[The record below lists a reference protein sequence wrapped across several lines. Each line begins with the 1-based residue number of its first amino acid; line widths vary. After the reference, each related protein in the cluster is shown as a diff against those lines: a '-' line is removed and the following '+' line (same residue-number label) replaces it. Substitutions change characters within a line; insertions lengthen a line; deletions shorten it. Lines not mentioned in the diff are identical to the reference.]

1 MTEEARRKEV
11 NHEAIVTP
19 TKAWKAA
26 VLAILMKDTRT
37 FRMAVAKIA
46 KSGSRVPRCTFER
59 YSEKGRPFSREKAQS
74 MREAVATTE
83 PEEKMFT
90 ARTTTV

>member
-1 MTEEARRKEV
+1 MTEEASRKEV

-26 VLAILMKDTRT
+26 VLAMLIKDTRMFT
-37 FRMAVAKIA
+37 MAVVKIA

-59 YSEKGRPFSREKAQS
+59 CSEKGRPFSRENAQS

-83 PEEKMFT
+83 PEEKMLT